1 MALRLKPPSLY
12 LNTKLPRDNDRCLL
26 AHSQRSI
33 IRIRTHILGNH
44 RQIRDLQSYCAVHIQ
59 TPIHY
64 TPLLPRRHLARPQR
78 MPRRAQIAPDPLVDR
93 LVVFGAVFDIL
104 DLLGIG
110 DGASFQRRGTSRWE
124 FGMAEF
130 ELACVV
136 GEAAGDL
143 AGHLVGP
150 ALLLDVAGVVEEA
163 GVEVVAGQDVSR
175 VVDVDTAPGVR
186 VGGVAALL
194 R

>member
-1 MALRLKPPSLY
+1 MTLRLIPPSLY
-12 LNTKLPRDNDRCLL
+12 LNTELPCDNDRCLL

-44 RQIRDLQSYCAVHIQ
+44 RQIRDLQAHCAVHIQ

-64 TPLLPRRHLARPQR
+64 TTLLSRRHLTRPQG
-78 MPRRAQIAPDPLVDR
+78 MPRRAQIASNPLVDR
-93 LVVFGAVFDIL
+93 GVVCSGVFNIL
-104 DLLGIG
+104 DLLDIG
-110 DGASFQRRGTSRWE
+110 DGACLQSGGATSGE
-124 FGMAEF
+124 FGMSEF
-130 ELACVV
+130 ELAGVV

-143 AGHLVGP
+143 TGHLVGP

-163 GVEVVAGQDVSR
+163 GVEVVAGQDVGR
-175 VVDVDTAPGVR
+175 VVDVDTAPGVG